1 MITSSVNIQW
11 SGRLRNLRSWSAASK
26 SENKFYLFYF
36 NLFLLKTWRQECYI
50 FPFMTG
56 YFRTT
61 DPRHWKWG
69 FGGQTKTQICR
80 FADSQNSGE
89 KRTTHQILI
98 FMLTFVIAPFIRR
111 QAYFLYFWLDF
122 STVKPTEPPAKTED
136 AKPEPEP
143 KSEDKVEEMEQWEV
157 NAVKFPKNISCI
169 HNVTLGA
176 VFYCNV
182 L

>member
-1 MITSSVNIQW
+1 MDKQK
-11 SGRLRNLRSWSAASK
+11 R
-26 SENKFYLFYF
+26 
-36 NLFLLKTWRQECYI
+36 
-50 FPFMTG
+50 
-56 YFRTT
+56 
-61 DPRHWKWG
+61 
-69 FGGQTKTQICR
+69 R

-143 KSEDKVEEMEQWEV
+143 KSEDKVEEMEQ
-157 NAVKFPKNISCI
+157 
-169 HNVTLGA
+169 
-176 VFYCNV
+176 
-182 L
+182 

>member
-1 MITSSVNIQW
+1 MLHISIHDRLLSSYGPATLKVRIW
-11 SGRLRNLRSWSAASK
+11 WT
-26 SENKFYLFYF
+26 NKNADL
-36 NLFLLKTWRQECYI
+36 
-50 FPFMTG
+50 
-56 YFRTT
+56 
-61 DPRHWKWG
+61 
-69 FGGQTKTQICR
+69 QICR

-143 KSEDKVEEMEQWEV
+143 KSEDKVEEMEQ
-157 NAVKFPKNISCI
+157 
-169 HNVTLGA
+169 
-176 VFYCNV
+176 
-182 L
+182 